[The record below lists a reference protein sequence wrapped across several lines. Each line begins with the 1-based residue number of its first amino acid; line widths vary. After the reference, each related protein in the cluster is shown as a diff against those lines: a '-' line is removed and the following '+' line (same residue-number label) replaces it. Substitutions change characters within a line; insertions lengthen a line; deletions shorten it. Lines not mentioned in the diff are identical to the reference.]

1 MTPTV
6 LAIDTSSATGSVAIV
21 RGGAPIAGVTLTSL
35 PGHSE
40 SLLFAISRL
49 LHDAGLTID
58 GIDLFAAG
66 VGPGSFTGLR
76 VGLSAMKGLHLA
88 TGAPLLGVS
97 SLLALAM
104 NAGRHEPKGG
114 TASAHASR
122 LMPHSSLVCAA
133 IDARRGDVF
142 AAAYRVVKGAFQPVL
157 DEQMTRPP
165 ELHGMLEGL
174 GERIV
179 CLGDAFHAPG
189 AEVRGQKTEVGKPTP
204 DLRPRTSDP
213 GPPSAP
219 LVPALPFMEVP
230 PDPVRHLPS
239 AVNVA
244 DVAVARHARGE
255 SDNVAGLEP
264 RYVRPVDFKT
274 A

>member
-1 MTPTV
+1 MSETV
-6 LAIDTSSATGSVAIV
+6 LAIDTSSASGSVAIV

-40 SLLFAISRL
+40 SLLFSISKL
-49 LHDAGLTID
+49 LADAGLTID
-58 GIDLFAAG
+58 DIDLFAAG

-88 TGAPLLGVS
+88 SGRPLLGVS

-104 NAGRHEPKGG
+104 N
-114 TASAHASR
+114 S
-122 LMPHSSLVCAA
+122 SSLGSPASFVCAA

-142 AAAYRVVKGAFQPVL
+142 AAAYRVDQGRFQQALP
-157 DEQMTRPP
+157 EQMTRPP
-165 ELHGMLEGL
+165 ELCGMLEGL
-174 GERIV
+174 GARV
-179 CLGDAFHAPG
+179 LCLGDAFVAQP
-189 AEVRGQKTEVGKPTP
+189 P
-204 DLRPRTSDP
+204 DTSHERPRPHVLRCASEYGRASQGARQDNDP
-213 GPPSAP
+213 APAAP
-219 LVPALPFMEVP
+219 LVPALPCMDMP
-230 PDPVRHLPS
+230 PDPALHLPS
-239 AVNVA
+239 AVNIA
-244 DVAVARHARGE
+244 AVAVARHARGE